1 MEKKEFDKIK
11 AFRQKHE
18 KDPKYNMGSHKSD
31 EKKLEWADL
40 YREIENEI
48 NEIDD
53 RDVRSRIDDK
63 KSGVRQHLKE
73 FLKLENEEFE
83 GEQLYTWMKLIKLF
97 TYIDKYWDE
106 IITYDKKTGRVV
118 QKRGISIFSIFNKPS
133 VENLQ
138 CWTNS
143 LYGER
148 ISYILEQIYKELDEK
163 MVSKLKEIKRRLE
176 EFALVAWLNL
186 GNLMAGFSQF
196 QIEDAKEYFTGI
208 YDLMYESGELI
219 FLREGAGKEEF
230 QEEFQINSEDLLLRT
245 WSRIVINNICN
256 EYTQYIRFRNQLY
269 PKMKAFLQ
277 IGEDAKK
284 RLYHLM
290 GKSYEILDFEKTKQK
305 VLSQEA
311 VLEWFETDEVLAE
324 LLGLLP
330 NDIRENLDKEMIINS
345 LDLVKN
351 FYNYYCM
358 PQQEDGGYPIPA
370 GILYAAIECAVR
382 IKKRN
387 LSFPWKISRTYVAD
401 RATRRGTSMKSMENI
416 LNEELDVQ
424 WYAINFIHEYS
435 TMLSENECVLE
446 QYGEVLDRQL
456 NLWIQAE
463 GLIEIDKFAYFLALL
478 QLCHY
483 EAVQCFT
490 EEVERR
496 WI

>member
-1 MEKKEFDKIK
+1 MGNKEVDIIT

-48 NEIDD
+48 NEIDS

-83 GEQLYTWMKLIKLF
+83 GKQLYTWMKLIKLF
-97 TYIDKYWDE
+97 TYVDKYWDE
-106 IITYDKKTGRVV
+106 IITYDKKMGCGV
-118 QKRGISIFSIFNKPS
+118 QRRGISIFSIFNKPS

-148 ISYILEQIYKELDEK
+148 ISYLLEQIYEELDQK
-163 MVSKLKEIKRRLE
+163 TVIKLKEIEMTLE
-176 EFALVAWLNL
+176 NWALEAWLNL

-196 QIEDAKEYFTGI
+196 QIEDATEYFTGI
-208 YDLMYESGELI
+208 YAPMYEKEELI
-219 FLREGAGKEEF
+219 FLREGAEKK
-230 QEEFQINSEDLLLRT
+230 EFQIDSKDLLLRT

-256 EYTQYIRFRNQLY
+256 EYTQYIRFRNQLF
-269 PKMKAFLQ
+269 PKMKTFLK
-277 IGEDAKK
+277 IGGKAKK

-305 VLSQEA
+305 VLSQGT

-324 LLGLLP
+324 LFELLP

-345 LDLVKN
+345 LNLVHN
-351 FYNYYCM
+351 FYGYSCM

-370 GILYAAIECAVR
+370 GTLYAAIECVVR

-401 RATRRGTSMKSMENI
+401 RTTRRGTSMKSMENI
-416 LNEELDVQ
+416 LNEELDIQ
-424 WYAINFIHEYS
+424 WYAINFIHEYG
-435 TMLSENECVLE
+435 MLLSQNECVLE
-446 QYGEVLDRQL
+446 QYGELLEVQL

-478 QLCHY
+478 RFCHY
-483 EAVQCFT
+483 VPIQYFA
-490 EEVERR
+490 EEVEKN
-496 WI
+496 